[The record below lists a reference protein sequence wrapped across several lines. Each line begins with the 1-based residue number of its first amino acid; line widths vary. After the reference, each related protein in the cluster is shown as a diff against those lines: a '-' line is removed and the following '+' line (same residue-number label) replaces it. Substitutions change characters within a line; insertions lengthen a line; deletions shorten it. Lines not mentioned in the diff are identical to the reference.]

1 MSISLSYVSTL
12 FADISGSD
20 SSLLGTLYGLGG
32 QSVNPSG
39 QTPVQALQSAERNQ
53 TQDIKVTA
61 AQPTVQH
68 AIAAFTKAVMSAT
81 SVAQLLANPAVM
93 NVFLTANGL
102 ADQAPYTAL
111 AKKALMSNLT
121 DPKSLANVLPDSRWK
136 SAAATYDFF
145 KKGLSVIQNPKTVA
159 TLAQAYAQSVWEQS
173 QDAVTPGLSSALA
186 FRTQAS
192 TIKTVVQILG
202 NSTLRNVVTTALG
215 IPREIAFQ
223 SLNAQEL
230 AISSKLDITQF
241 KDPKFVESFI
251 QRFLIANS
259 ANTTASSAPDLNT
272 LASQAHGILV

>member
-32 QSVNPSG
+32 QSANPSG

-111 AKKALMSNLT
+111 ATKALMSNLT

-136 SAAATYDFF
+136 SAATTYDFF

-173 QDAVTPGLSSALA
+173 SGCGHPRLVERPRIPHAGFDNQDGGPDPG
-186 FRTQAS
+186 
-192 TIKTVVQILG
+192 
-202 NSTLRNVVTTALG
+202 
-215 IPREIAFQ
+215 
-223 SLNAQEL
+223 
-230 AISSKLDITQF
+230 
-241 KDPKFVESFI
+241 
-251 QRFLIANS
+251 
-259 ANTTASSAPDLNT
+259 
-272 LASQAHGILV
+272 